1 MEGLGDAARVNV
13 RAEPARR
20 EAVISLSGELDL
32 SNVDLLEACVA
43 PLIADQAM
51 AALVFDLKAL
61 SFMDSSA
68 IAVLLKAACSGKT
81 VRLRNPSPLIA
92 EVLSNMGLDEVL
104 QVEK

>member
-1 MEGLGDAARVNV
+1 VEGLGDTARVDV
-13 RAEPARR
+13 HAEPARR
-20 EAVISLSGELDL
+20 EAVISLTGELDL
-32 SNVDLLEACVA
+32 SNVELLEACVA
-43 PLIADQAM
+43 PLVSDQAIV
-51 AALVFDLKAL
+51 ALVFDLKAL

-92 EVLSNMGLDEVL
+92 EVLSGMGLGEVL